1 MESRF
6 EMETKRMLKGKA
18 LLERS
23 VPTAASNW
31 TYKTDGEKGFYVQ
44 SQSNT
49 TQNHLVRNYKGSWF
63 CDCEDYKNNKAN
75 CKHIWAVIF
84 SLEQKAKETKTINP
98 VDNVECPVCHSHNFK
113 KWGVRHN
120 KADDLQLY
128 RCEYCGKRFSVN
140 IGFEQM
146 KHNPKAITAA
156 MQLYFSGE
164 SLRNT
169 MKSLRLLGCEVSHQT
184 VANWIEKYTLIM
196 KKYADNLTPN
206 VSDTWRAD
214 EVFVR
219 VKGDI
224 KYLFA
229 LMDDETR
236 YIIAQEVAET
246 KDRHD
251 AGALFHKGSIVA
263 GKKPQLIITDGL
275 PAYHAAFNKEYY
287 GEGRRHLNTIK
298 LTGKHNNNRMERVNG
313 EIRDREKTMRG
324 LKKNDTTILQ
334 GYQIYHNFIK
344 THEGLDGK
352 TPAEACGI
360 KVNGENKWMTLIQNA
375 SQKVK
380 TG

>member
-6 EMETKRMLKGKA
+6 EMETKRMLKAKSMVEQGVSIKYDDVSGCFHV
-18 LLERS
+18 E
-23 VPTAASNW
+23 
-31 TYKTDGEKGFYVQ
+31 
-44 SQSNT
+44 SQSNPG
-49 TQNHLVRNYKGSWF
+49 QYHLVNNYMNKWS
-63 CDCEDYKNNKAN
+63 CDCEDHKQNKVN
-75 CKHIWAVIF
+75 CKHIYAVIF
-84 SLEQKAKETKTINP
+84 SIQEKKQRETKTINP
-98 VDNVECPVCHSHNFK
+98 IDNVECPSCHGHNYK

-120 KADDLQLY
+120 KAGDLQLY
-128 RCEYCGKRFSVN
+128 RCEDCGKRFSVN

-169 MKSLRLLGCEVSHQT
+169 MKSLRLLGCDVSHQT
-184 VANWIEKYTLIM
+184 VANWIAKYTLLM
-196 KKYADNLTPN
+196 KQYADNLRPN

-246 KDRHD
+246 KDKHD
-251 AGALFHKGSIVA
+251 ARALFHKGHEVA
-263 GKKPQLIITDGL
+263 GKKPQLLITDGL
-275 PAYHAAFNKEYY
+275 RSYADAFNKEYH
-287 GEGRRHLNTIK
+287 GQGRRHLNTIH

-344 THEGLDGK
+344 PHEGLDGK

-360 KVNGENKWMTLIQNA
+360 KVTGENKWITLIQNA
-375 SQKVK
+375 KMN
-380 TG
+380 TTI